1 VRPLAVAMRLPRL
14 FRTTTFR
21 LTLLFLALFAAAASA
36 FLAYI
41 YVATAG
47 EATRRTDQEITR
59 EMRSLVAV
67 YDRAGMDALNQSLIE
82 RASSERPFLYLLM
95 KPNGARVSGS
105 IAESPVDKF
114 TGAPMWAS
122 FSVTDVDA
130 EGRSNRHP
138 ARGFQERLKHGEI
151 LFVGADVGEDQAY
164 VAKIIHA
171 LQGAG
176 ALVIVLGLLGGLLV
190 SRNVSRSM
198 QGLTDV
204 VTAVR
209 NGELGARAQVRGA
222 RDEFDELA
230 EGMNEM
236 LDRLERS
243 MAGHRHAGDAIAH
256 DLRSPLT
263 RLRARLEVAYLD
275 IEAGKGDPEKAMAQA
290 LEDTDGVLKTF
301 AAVLSIARLQAA
313 GEAPNPT
320 NIDPAVLGHDIGE
333 LYEPLCED
341 KGIDFKAEFSPGLTV
356 RGNQEF
362 LAQALSNI
370 LDNAV
375 KYTPSGGAIMLR
387 VRRRSSGEVEFSVT
401 DTGPG
406 VPDGDRE
413 RVVQRFVRLENSR
426 NEPGAGLG
434 LSLVAAVAEA
444 HKGRLELAEGPG
456 KVGEIGPGLRV
467 ALILPRAG

>member
-1 VRPLAVAMRLPRL
+1 MRLPRL
-14 FRTTTFR
+14 FRTTPFR

-59 EMRSLVAV
+59 EMRSLASA
-67 YDRAGMDALNQSLIE
+67 YDRAGLDALNQSLIE
-82 RASSERPFLYLLM
+82 RAASERPFLYLLM
-95 KPNGARVSGS
+95 KPDGTRISGS
-105 IAESPVDKF
+105 IEESPLESFD
-114 TGAPMWAS
+114 GAPTWSS
-122 FSVTDVDA
+122 FSVTDQDVQ
-130 EGRSNRHP
+130 GRSIKHP
-138 ARGFQERLKHGEI
+138 ARGFQEKMRGGEI
-151 LFVGADVGEDQAY
+151 LFVGADVGEDEAY
-164 VAKIIHA
+164 VVKIVRA
-171 LQGAG
+171 LWGAG
-176 ALVIVLGLLGGLLV
+176 ALVIVLGLLGGVLV

-198 QGLTDV
+198 AGLTDV

-209 NGELGARAQVRGA
+209 NGDLGARAHVRGA

-230 EGMNEM
+230 EGLNEM

-263 RLRARLEVAYLD
+263 RLRARLEAASLD
-275 IEAGKGDPEKAMAQA
+275 VEAGRGDPEQSLAQA

-301 AAVLSIARLQAA
+301 GAVLSIARLQAA
-313 GEAPNPT
+313 GQAPDQALF
-320 NIDPAVLGHDIGE
+320 DPAQLAADIAE

-341 KGIDFKAEFSPGLTV
+341 KGIDFKAELTPDLSA
-356 RGNQEF
+356 RGNREF
-362 LAQALSNI
+362 LAQALANI

-387 VRRRSSGEVEFSVT
+387 VRRRSSGEVEYSVT

-406 VPDGDRE
+406 VPDEDRA
-413 RVVQRFVRLENSR
+413 RVVERFVRLENSR

-434 LSLVAAVAEA
+434 LSLVSAVAEA
-444 HKGRLELAEGPG
+444 HGGRLELDEGPG
-456 KVGEIGPGLRV
+456 KVGEMGPGLRV

>member
-1 VRPLAVAMRLPRL
+1 MRLPRI
-14 FRTTTFR
+14 FRTTPFR
-21 LTLLFLALFAAAASA
+21 LTLLFLALFASAASA

-59 EMRSLVAV
+59 EMHSLVAA
-67 YDRAGMDALNQSLIE
+67 YDRAGVDAVNQSLIE
-82 RASSERPFLYLLM
+82 RAASEKPFLYLLM
-95 KPNGARVSGS
+95 TKDQKRISGS
-105 IAESPVDKF
+105 IEESPVDNF
-114 TGAPMWAS
+114 VGAAKWTS
-122 FSVTDVDA
+122 FSVTDQDA
-130 EGRSNRHP
+130 QGHTVKHP
-138 ARGFQERLKHGEI
+138 ARGFQQRLRGGEM
-151 LFVGADVGEDQAY
+151 LFVGADIGADEAY
-164 VAKIIHA
+164 VNNVTRA
-171 LQGAG
+171 LQGGG
-176 ALVIVLGLLGGLLV
+176 ALFVLLGLAGGVLM
-190 SRNVSRSM
+190 SRNVTRSM
-198 QGLTDV
+198 VGLTEV
-204 VTAVR
+204 VDAVR
-209 NGELGARAQVRGA
+209 NGDLGARAQVRGT

-230 EGMNEM
+230 AGVNEM

-275 IEAGKGDPEKAMAQA
+275 VEAGKGDPTQALAQA

-301 AAVLSIARLQAA
+301 GAVLSIARLQAA
-313 GEAPNPT
+313 GTAPDPVLF
-320 NIDPAVLGHDIGE
+320 DPADLAANIAE

-341 KGIDFKAEFSPGLTV
+341 KGIDFDAEFSKDLQA
-356 RGNQEF
+356 RGNREF
-362 LAQALSNI
+362 LAQALANI

-375 KYTPSGGAIMLR
+375 KYTPAGGAIMLR
-387 VRRRSSGEVEFSVT
+387 VRRRSSGEIEFSVT

-406 VPDGDRE
+406 VPEADRE

-444 HKGRLELAEGPG
+444 HGGRLELAEGPG
-456 KVGEIGPGLRV
+456 KVGEMGPGLRV
-467 ALILPRAG
+467 ALVLPRPA

>member
-1 VRPLAVAMRLPRL
+1 MRLPRI
-14 FRTTTFR
+14 FRTTPFR

-36 FLAYI
+36 FLAYV

-59 EMRSLVAV
+59 EMRSLAAA
-67 YDRAGMDALNQSLIE
+67 YDRAGVDALNQSLIE
-82 RASSERPFLYLLM
+82 RAASERPFLYLLM
-95 KPNGARVSGS
+95 APDGSRISGS
-105 IAESPVDKF
+105 IEESPLEGFV
-114 TGAPMWAS
+114 GRPAWAS
-122 FSVTDVDA
+122 FQVTEVDVQ
-130 EGRSNRHP
+130 GREVKRP
-138 ARGFQERLKHGEI
+138 ARGLQEKMSGGEI
-151 LFVGADVGEDQAY
+151 LFVGADVGEDEAY
-164 VAKIIHA
+164 VFKIVRA
-171 LQGAG
+171 LWGAG
-176 ALVIVLGLLGGLLV
+176 ALVVVLGLAGGVIV

-198 QGLTDV
+198 AGLTDV
-204 VTAVR
+204 VDAVR
-209 NGELGARAQVRGA
+209 NGDLGARATVRGA

-230 EGMNEM
+230 EGLNEM

-263 RLRARLEVAYLD
+263 RLRARLEAAYLD
-275 IEAGKGDPEKAMAQA
+275 VEAGKGDANQALAQA
-290 LEDTDGVLKTF
+290 IDDTDGVLKTF
-301 AAVLSIARLQAA
+301 GAVLAIARLQAA
-313 GEAPNPT
+313 GQAPDQSVF
-320 NIDPAVLGHDIGE
+320 DPAQLAADIAE

-341 KGIDFKAEFSPGLTV
+341 KEIDFEAELERDLTV
-356 RGNQEF
+356 RGNREF
-362 LAQALSNI
+362 LAQALANI

-375 KYTPSGGAIMLR
+375 KYTPSGGAVMLR

-406 VPDGDRE
+406 VPDEDRV
-413 RVVQRFVRLENSR
+413 RVVERFVRLENSR

-434 LSLVAAVAEA
+434 LSLVGAVAES
-444 HKGRLELAEGPG
+444 HGGRLELDEGPG